1 MAATTTLLGLVTPTQ
16 GTLTGT
22 WGDTVNYGITEYL
35 DIAIAGTLTLTGDG
49 TVILANTTGS
59 SSGTNI
65 TSTLSGPGT
74 VTAQFAIVK
83 VSGTTGV
90 KIVQAPS
97 FSRTYLVVNA
107 SSFAVTFKPSSASGV
122 SIAAG
127 ETASVYYNGAD
138 YVKVVGT
145 ATAGAAGGSNTQVQY
160 NNSGV
165 LAGITGATSNGTALT
180 LVAPNLGSPFSVG
193 TMPAFTLGGTIA
205 GGGNQINN
213 VVIGTTTPLA
223 GAFTT
228 LSATGA
234 ITGTTIA
241 LSGQT
246 ADITNATLALLTLKT
261 TDNGGLSAVKLD
273 GKTGGAAVQ
282 AWIVGLNRSG
292 TAGTFD
298 IEDATASTFAL
309 TITRATLAAKFGG
322 TLSGGTSGTAYSFS
336 GSAPATS
343 LTLDS
348 SGNLGIG
355 TSSPGA
361 KLHVSGTGTVVQK
374 LATNSGA
381 VEFQLIAN
389 SQSNASY
396 SNIYSGDG
404 TNWNW
409 VIGGSNGTSNTMTF
423 STGGSERARIDSSGN
438 LGLGVT
444 PSAWYTSFGTKA
456 FQFAAS
462 GALYGLDV
470 SSSDR
475 RVGMSNNSFINTSGN
490 NIYLNTGAATQYQQ
504 TAGQHQWYNAASGTA
519 GDPITFTQA
528 MTLDASGN
536 LGIATT
542 TPATYGA
549 FAVRKAVTTADTTN
563 CSASFS
569 DAANSTFDI
578 GHPSAN
584 LVRLNAQ
591 GSAIAFNAGSSERAR
606 IDSSGNLLVGTT
618 SALSQAGIA
627 TFVSTGNGLVTQVG
641 NSSTAYQSTNTSGT
655 SAYYAA
661 IFSNNGNTF
670 STCGTI
676 QVSGTTTSYNTASDY
691 RLKEDVQPMTGALAK
706 VAQLKPVTYKWKFDG
721 TDSEGFIAH
730 ELAEV
735 CPQAV
740 SGEKDALKEDGSI
753 MPQGIDTSFLVATLT
768 AAIQEQQALITQLT
782 ARITALEKP

>member
-355 TSSPGA
+355 TSSPA
-361 KLHVSGTGTVVQK
+361 QTLHVKTSTSVTPITLGV
-374 LATNSGA
+374 L
-381 VEFQLIAN
+381 
-389 SQSNASY
+389 SNATGLPALSFNGAY
-396 SNIYSGDG
+396 ASTTMAGIYANG
-404 TNWNW
+404 
-409 VIGGSNGTSNTMTF
+409 GTSTSLYYEVPSGNSHFFGIADSTKMTL
-423 STGGSERARIDSSGN
+423 DSAGN

-444 PSAWYTSFGTKA
+444 PVNAYTTFGYKNYELPLAAFASFDVGLRPILQLKSNVYYNSGGSTK
-456 FQFAAS
+456 
-462 GALYGLDV
+462 Y
-470 SSSDR
+470 
-475 RVGMSNNSFINTSGN
+475 ITSGH
-490 NIYLNTGAATQYQQ
+490 ATQYAQDSGEHIWS
-504 TAGQHQWYNAASGTA
+504 TAASGTA
-519 GDPITFTQA
+519 NNAVSFTTA

-536 LGIATT
+536 LGIGTSSPSGKLHVAGGASNVQIYLSNNSYSTYYYQNT
-542 TPATYGA
+542 GGTSGVSFPASQAYIW
-549 FAVRKAVTTADTTN
+549 
-563 CSASFS
+563 
-569 DAANSTFDI
+569 DAGGT
-578 GHPSAN
+578 
-584 LVRLNAQ
+584 
-591 GSAIAFNAGSSERAR
+591 ERAR
-606 IDSSGNLLVGTT
+606 IDSSGNLLVGVATANANGGVLQLKSGITFPATPVAATDANTLDDYEEGTWSASTIASVNITGASFSEGRYTKIGNIVHVQGRFTLTVTLPNTLTYALMTLPFTPLFTT
-618 SALSQAGIA
+618 AGSLIDNVSLVAGTAQAA
-627 TFVSTGNGLVTQVG
+627 SNG
-641 NSSTAYQSTNTSGT
+641 
-655 SAYYAA
+655 SAYAFFAA
-661 IFSNNGNTF
+661 
-670 STCGTI
+670 
-676 QVSGTTTSYNTASDY
+676 
-691 RLKEDVQPMTGALAK
+691 
-706 VAQLKPVTYKWKFDG
+706 
-721 TDSEGFIAH
+721 
-730 ELAEV
+730 
-735 CPQAV
+735 
-740 SGEKDALKEDGSI
+740 
-753 MPQGIDTSFLVATLT
+753 
-768 AAIQEQQALITQLT
+768 
-782 ARITALEKP
+782 TALLPAGATDWYVAYEYQV